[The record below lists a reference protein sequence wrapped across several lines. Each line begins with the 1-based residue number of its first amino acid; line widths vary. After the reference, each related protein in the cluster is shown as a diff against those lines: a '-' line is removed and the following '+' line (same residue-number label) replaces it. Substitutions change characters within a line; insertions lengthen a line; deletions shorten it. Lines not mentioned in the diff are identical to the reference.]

1 MNQKQR
7 LIVTRDEK
15 ALWTVLKNKNK
26 GIQCHLQPLH
36 GENMLHNVY
45 VGKVRDIVPNI
56 HAAFVDLGNGKQG
69 FYSLDSNPSHL
80 FTNSLYVDNMEEDKT
95 LFSSR
100 KLKAGDEILIQVERE
115 AVKTKDPVL
124 TSRLN
129 ITGRYAVLTAGKP
142 GLGISAKIQDVN
154 WKKEAQEKFL
164 PFCSEEI
171 GFILRTNAIHASFDE
186 ICCEMHHLRD
196 QFYSI
201 LKKGRFSSCFSL
213 VYEENPPYISLLRDY
228 DLNQLDKIITD
239 QKDIYDSIQTYLD
252 QHITQAA
259 KQINTLQNH
268 SEVQTGNSLLRY
280 YQDDLLPLYKLE
292 SLHELLEQ
300 SLKKKVWLKSGG
312 YLVIEPTEA
321 LTVIDVNTGKNSGKK
336 PPRETIRNLNLE
348 AAHAIGEQIRLRNIS
363 GIILIDFIDMAYQQ
377 DDEDLLREMKSI
389 VFQDPVKTTVLD
401 MTPLHLMEITRKKME
416 RPLAEQAKIC
426 GFFEKND

>member
-1 MNQKQR
+1 MNYKQR

-15 ALWTVLKNKNK
+15 ALWTVLKNKNR
-26 GIQCHLQPLH
+26 GIQCHLQPIH
-36 GENMLHNVY
+36 SESMLRNVY

-80 FTNSLYVDNMEEDKT
+80 FTNTLDVDEEKT

-100 KLKAGDEILIQVERE
+100 KLRPGDEILVQVERE

-124 TSRLN
+124 TSCLN

-142 GLGISAKIQDVN
+142 GLGISAKIQDKN

-171 GFILRTNAIHASFDE
+171 GFILRTNAIYASFDE
-186 ICCEMHHLRD
+186 ICYEMDYLRN
-196 QFYSI
+196 QFFSI

-213 VYEENPPYISLLRDY
+213 VYEDDPPYLSLLRDY
-228 DLNQLDKIITD
+228 NLDYLDAIITD
-239 QKDIYDSIQTYLD
+239 QKDIYDSIQIYLD
-252 QHITQAA
+252 QHI
-259 KQINTLQNH
+259 KQKTDEKDM
-268 SEVQTGNSLLRY
+268 SENKPEGQTDRPVLRY

-292 SLHELLEQ
+292 SLHELLEYA
-300 SLKKKVWLKSGG
+300 LKKKVWLKSGG

-336 PPRETIRNLNLE
+336 SPRETIRNLNLE
-348 AAHAIGEQIRLRNIS
+348 AAHAVGEQIRLRNIS

-377 DDEDLLREMKSI
+377 DDDDLLKEMQSI
-389 VFQDPVKTTVLD
+389 VFQDPVKTTVVD
-401 MTPLHLMEITRKKME
+401 MTPLHLMELTRKKME

>member
-1 MNQKQR
+1 MNYKQR

-15 ALWTVLKNKNK
+15 ALWTVLKNKNR
-26 GIQCHLQPLH
+26 GIQCHLQPIH
-36 GENMLHNVY
+36 SESMLRNVY

-80 FTNSLYVDNMEEDKT
+80 FTNTLDVDEEKT

-100 KLKAGDEILIQVERE
+100 KLRPGDEILVQVERE

-124 TSRLN
+124 TSCLN

-142 GLGISAKIQDVN
+142 GLGISAKIQDKN
-154 WKKEAQEKFL
+154 WKKEAQEKFS

-171 GFILRTNAIHASFDE
+171 GFILRTNAIYASFDE
-186 ICCEMHHLRD
+186 ICYEMDYLRN
-196 QFYSI
+196 QFFSI

-213 VYEENPPYISLLRDY
+213 VYEDDPPYLSLLRDY
-228 DLNQLDKIITD
+228 NLDYLDAIITD
-239 QKDIYDSIQTYLD
+239 QKDIYDSIQIYLD
-252 QHITQAA
+252 QHI
-259 KQINTLQNH
+259 KQKTDEKDMFENKP
-268 SEVQTGNSLLRY
+268 EVQTDRHVLRY

-292 SLHELLEQ
+292 SLHELLGDA
-300 SLKKKVWLKSGG
+300 LKKKVWLKSGG

-336 PPRETIRNLNLE
+336 SPRETIRNLNLE
-348 AAHAIGEQIRLRNIS
+348 AAHAVGEQIRLRNIS

-377 DDEDLLREMKSI
+377 DDDDLLKEMQSI
-389 VFQDPVKTTVLD
+389 VFQDPVKTTVVD
-401 MTPLHLMEITRKKME
+401 MTPLHLMELTRKKME